1 MGRGTGAGMGNPHSW
16 PQIGNPA
23 PSRPLQTCSDP
34 SAPEFP
40 QNSQL
45 SGFLR
50 EPPLSRGPPRT
61 PPVPAA
67 APPRFWR
74 HEPRDG
80 GSHAHSL
87 PSPRPFRPPPAMAP
101 GRSPRLHPS
110 GSSSGSSSGRT
121 RGSGA
126 RSSSPGSPHSPEFP
140 DDADSGSDFEVSPR
154 PRSKRGPPQGATRS
168 HVPKR
173 SRLAGDAGKELEQ
186 NSLFQ
191 AVFSGKA
198 AMETV
203 VDEWLGWYR
212 RDQEPA
218 FLELLNFIVASC
230 GCRGAVTPAMFRELP
245 NSEIIRRLTETFDE
259 AAPAYPLAR
268 RSPAWRRFRAG
279 FSELLELLA
288 LRGRHRELRAGL
300 VPEALPPFLA
310 GLADSRVRACRHAA
324 TLAALKLMSSLV
336 EVALDVGLQLENCRR
351 QLEAEQGKEPGR
363 RGTEKLELLR
373 EQQRELRER
382 QQELEELMNG
392 IFKGVFVHR
401 YRDVVPEIRGICLEE
416 LGKWVRKFPGSFLT
430 DSHLKYLGW
439 TLHDK
444 HGAVRLRC
452 ARALRGLYGAPGSGP
467 GLELFTERFKESGG
481 GAVGGGL
488 PEHLPRG
495 FRLQPRPGH
504 GCRRIPVPEAPGSP
518 KTRGRARRQPQLLP
532 APRRLLPRLRA
543 PRSRRLPGG
552 FPVGLRREPPA
563 GLGHGRGNAA
573 GAGRRWARGTGGTGT
588 NWDGLGWNGMDW
600 EWIGNGLGWTGM
612 DWEWTGMDWDGLG
625 HGRGNAAGAGR
636 RWARGTGTDW
646 DKLGMDWEWTGNG
659 LGWTGTNWDGLGQT
673 GMDWEWTGTRPREC
687 CWRRAPVGTG
697 DWDKLGWTGNGL
709 GQTGMDWDK
718 LGWTGT
724 RPRECCWHRAPVGT
738 GGLGGLG
745 WTGTNWDGLGWT
757 GMDWDTAAGML
768 LAPGAGG
775 HGGDWDGLGWTGT
788 NWEWTGN
795 GLGMDWDGL
804 GHGRGNAAGA
814 GRRWARG
821 TGNGLG
827 QTGMDWDK
835 LGWTGTNWDRLGW
848 TGTNWDGLGM
858 DWDKLGW
865 TGTRPRECCW
875 RRAPVGTGGLGWT
888 GTNWEWTG
896 NGLGMDWDGLGWT
909 GTRPRECCWRRAPVG
924 TGGLGQTGMDWE
936 WTGTNWDGL
945 GWTGTNWDG
954 LGHGRGNAAGAG
966 RRWARGT
973 GNGLG
978 QTGNGLGWTGTNW
991 EWTGMDWDKLGQTG
1005 MDWEWTG
1012 TRPRECCWR
1021 RAPVGT
1027 GGLGWTGTNWD
1038 GLGQTGMDWDKLGWT
1053 GTRPRECCWRRAPV
1067 GTGGLGR
1074 TGTNWDG
1081 LGQTGM
1087 DWDKLGW
1094 TGMDWDGLG
1103 MDWEWIGMDWDTA
1116 AGMLLAPGAGGH
1128 GGTGNG
1134 LGQTGNGLGWTG
1146 TNWDKLGWTGTNW
1159 EWTGTDWD
1167 GLGMDWDK
1175 LGWTGNG
1182 LGMDWEWIGM
1192 DWDGLGW
1199 TGTRP
1204 RECCWRR
1211 APVGTGDWEWTGT
1224 NWEWTGMDWDK
1235 LGQTGMDW
1243 DKLGMDWDGLGW
1255 TGNGLGQTGMDWEW
1269 TGNGLGMDWD
1279 GLGWTGMDWDTAA
1292 GMLLAPGAGL
1302 DLGQE
1307 QALVEILSCSGLRLC
1322 RGRPPVGRAQGRKVS
1337 SREQREERSRL
1348 SRSLI
1353 PVLPQLLEKNS
1364 RFSPQ
1369 TPVLSGARGGG
1380 GAAGAAAAPGA
1391 GDVPHG
1397 AVGEVPGAA
1406 AGADPGDFREALGA
1420 LPGAPSL
1427 SQFVPVC
1434 PSLSQFIPVCPSLS
1448 QFIPVCPSPS
1458 QFVPVCP
1465 GVRSQC
1471 LEQLLGRIQEIF
1483 GKHSEPSPV
1492 LPVCPS
1498 LSQFVPVYPSLS
1510 QCVPVCPSV
1519 SQCVPV
1525 SVPSAW
1531 SSCWGGSRRFSGSTR
1546 SPPRCSQFVPVC
1558 PSLSQFIPVHPSVSQ
1573 CVPVSVP
1580 SAWSSCWGGSRR
1592 FSGST
1597 RSPPRCS
1604 RRPRGRCAR
1613 SVTPRCPCTA
1623 SGTSPGGAWGT
1634 AWGTGAT
1641 CRSPR
1646 CSRRCPRTRRT
1657 FTGWRPP

>member
-467 GLELFTERFKESGG
+467 GLELFTERFK
-481 GAVGGGL
+481 
-488 PEHLPRG
+488 PR
-495 FRLQPRPGH
+495 LVAMVHDKEPR
-504 GCRRIPVPEAPGSP
+504 VALEV
-518 KTRGRARRQPQLLP
+518 L
-532 APRRLLPRLRA
+532 RLLTELDRNLEEA
-543 PRSRRLPGG
+543 LSEEDCRSI
-552 FPVGLRREPPA
+552 FPVVFVSS
-563 GLGHGRGNAA
+563 
-573 GAGRRWARGTGGTGT
+573 
-588 NWDGLGWNGMDW
+588 
-600 EWIGNGLGWTGM
+600 
-612 DWEWTGMDWDGLG
+612 
-625 HGRGNAAGAGR
+625 
-636 RWARGTGTDW
+636 
-646 DKLGMDWEWTGNG
+646 
-659 LGWTGTNWDGLGQT
+659 
-673 GMDWEWTGTRPREC
+673 
-687 CWRRAPVGTG
+687 RA
-697 DWDKLGWTGNGL
+697 L
-709 GQTGMDWDK
+709 
-718 LGWTGT
+718 
-724 RPRECCWHRAPVGT
+724 A
-738 GGLGGLG
+738 
-745 WTGTNWDGLGWT
+745 
-757 GMDWDTAAGML
+757 TAAGEFLFQRL
-768 LAPGAGG
+768 LDPQRHGAGP
-775 HGGDWDGLGWTGT
+775 GDNRSFFLRLVGFFLGSELHDHAAYLVDSLWDC
-788 NWEWTGN
+788 
-795 GLGMDWDGL
+795 
-804 GHGRGNAAGA
+804 AGS
-814 GRRWARG
+814 
-821 TGNGLG
+821 
-827 QTGMDWDK
+827 
-835 LGWTGTNWDRLGW
+835 RL
-848 TGTNWDGLGM
+848 
-858 DWDKLGW
+858 
-865 TGTRPRECCW
+865 R
-875 RRAPVGTGGLGWT
+875 
-888 GTNWEWTG
+888 
-896 NGLGMDWDGLGWT
+896 
-909 GTRPRECCWRRAPVG
+909 
-924 TGGLGQTGMDWE
+924 
-936 WTGTNWDGL
+936 
-945 GWTGTNWDG
+945 
-954 LGHGRGNAAGAG
+954 
-966 RRWARGT
+966 
-973 GNGLG
+973 
-978 QTGNGLGWTGTNW
+978 
-991 EWTGMDWDKLGQTG
+991 
-1005 MDWEWTG
+1005 
-1012 TRPRECCWR
+1012 
-1021 RAPVGT
+1021 
-1027 GGLGWTGTNWD
+1027 
-1038 GLGQTGMDWDKLGWT
+1038 
-1053 GTRPRECCWRRAPV
+1053 
-1067 GTGGLGR
+1067 
-1074 TGTNWDG
+1074 
-1081 LGQTGM
+1081 
-1087 DWDKLGW
+1087 
-1094 TGMDWDGLG
+1094 
-1103 MDWEWIGMDWDTA
+1103 
-1116 AGMLLAPGAGGH
+1116 
-1128 GGTGNG
+1128 
-1134 LGQTGNGLGWTG
+1134 
-1146 TNWDKLGWTGTNW
+1146 
-1159 EWTGTDWD
+1159 
-1167 GLGMDWDK
+1167 
-1175 LGWTGNG
+1175 
-1182 LGMDWEWIGM
+1182 
-1192 DWDGLGW
+1192 
-1199 TGTRP
+1199 
-1204 RECCWRR
+1204 
-1211 APVGTGDWEWTGT
+1211 
-1224 NWEWTGMDWDK
+1224 
-1235 LGQTGMDW
+1235 
-1243 DKLGMDWDGLGW
+1243 
-1255 TGNGLGQTGMDWEW
+1255 
-1269 TGNGLGMDWD
+1269 
-1279 GLGWTGMDWDTAA
+1279 DWDTAA